1 MRIPMYQPAKMES
14 HKVMAH
20 QLPPPQIHK
29 GFENRLPYWGKP
41 TGFHKPCYYKGGPR
55 VSQAERDRWNHQ
67 EDDSQRVDEE
77 KTWNYPPPSMQ
88 SSPFF
93 QISDACSCMVR
104 MQRHQLVG
112 AFKDNKRISAS
123 IPRMQSSPPGLFH
136 LDPFLVRNTY
146 KFQPLIF
153 NGATCECLIHLK
165 HFLENN
171 WWKVLAILE

>member
-93 QISDACSCMVR
+93 QISDACSCTVR

-123 IPRMQSSPPGLFH
+123 IITQDAIVTTRII
-136 LDPFLVRNTY
+136 PFGS
-146 KFQPLIF
+146 IF
-153 NGATCECLIHLK
+153 SEEYL
-165 HFLENN
+165 
-171 WWKVLAILE
+171 